1 MLAVTS
7 KNESLLNFKI
17 RAKHL
22 ALFFMKIKKN
32 ILIVV
37 LCLITFS
44 EAFSQELDVDELL
57 ERLDRIEKNISDLQK
72 GRFSEIEESLSTGY
86 ISRNESRLG
95 DFETKL
101 RTNFG
106 LYEESNNKINNVEEK
121 LNLIDKDFQ
130 SRINKIEKTIEALK
144 NNPTPQKKSF
154 IQKMQ
159 ESPVTKQVERSIKNE
174 KKLGITNDIA
184 NLNEEEI
191 KKKYEN
197 AIKLLWA
204 NKYEKAEEELLQ
216 LKTLNPED
224 LMPNIQYW
232 LGEVYYANKNFQQAV
247 IEFGEGFTKFPDSIK
262 GPDNLLKLGL
272 SFSNLNQKNEACS
285 AFYELE
291 VKYKNSPKNVLER
304 SQEERKKLN
313 CPEE

>member
-17 RAKHL
+17 RAKRL

-32 ILIVV
+32 ILII
-37 LCLITFS
+37 LLFLITFS

-106 LYEESNNKINNVEEK
+106 LYEESTNKINNVEEK

-174 KKLGITNDIA
+174 KKSGITNDIA

-204 NKYEKAEEELLQ
+204 NKYGKAEEELLQ

-247 IEFGEGFTKFPDSIK
+247 IEFGEGFIKFPDSIK

-291 VKYKNSPKNVLER
+291 IKYKNSPKNVLER

>member
-37 LCLITFS
+37 LCLINFS

-72 GRFSEIEESLSTGY
+72 GRFSEIEKSLSTGY

-106 LYEESNNKINNVEEK
+106 LFEESNNKINNVEEK

-144 NNPTPQKKSF
+144 DNSTPQKKSF

-159 ESPVTKQVERSIKNE
+159 ESPVSKQVEKSIKNE
-174 KKLGITNDIA
+174 KKSGITNDIA

-247 IEFGEGFTKFPDSIK
+247 IEFGEGFTNFPDSIK

-291 VKYKNSPKNVLER
+291 IKYKNSPKNVLER
-304 SQEERKKLN
+304 SQEEKKKLN

>member
-1 MLAVTS
+1 MIVKTS
-7 KNESLLNFKI
+7 
-17 RAKHL
+17 
-22 ALFFMKIKKN
+22 N
-32 ILIVV
+32 ILIIIF
-37 LCLITFS
+37 CLTIFFG
-44 EAFSQELDVDELL
+44 AFSQELDVDELL

-72 GRFSEIEESLSTGY
+72 GRFDEVDKSLSTGY

-106 LYEESNNKINNVEEK
+106 LFEESNNKIKNVEEK

-130 SRINKIEKTIEALK
+130 SRITKIEKRIEVLK
-144 NNPTPQKKSF
+144 KREASNKKSF
-154 IQKMQ
+154 IEQIQ
-159 ESPVTKQVERSIKNE
+159 ESPVSKSVKRSIKNE
-174 KKLGITNDIA
+174 KKSEITNNVT
-184 NLNEEEI
+184 NLSEEEI

-204 NKYEKAEEELLQ
+204 NKYEKAEDELLQ
-216 LKTLNPED
+216 LKQINPDD

-247 IEFGEGFTKFPDSIK
+247 IEFGEGFANFPDSIK

-272 SFSNLNQKNEACS
+272 SFSNMNQKNEACS

-291 VKYKNSPKNVLER
+291 VKYKSSPKNVLER

>member
-106 LYEESNNKINNVEEK
+106 LFEESNNKINNVEEK
-121 LNLIDKDFQ
+121 LDLIDKDFQ
-130 SRINKIEKTIEALK
+130 SRINQIEKKIESLK
-144 NNPTPQKKSF
+144 ESETSQKKSF
-154 IQKMQ
+154 IPKMQ
-159 ESPVTKQVERSIKNE
+159 ESPISKQAERSIKKE
-174 KKLGITNDIA
+174 KKLEVINNVA
-184 NLNEEEI
+184 NLSEEEV

-204 NKYEKAEEELLQ
+204 NKYEKAEDELLQ
-216 LKTLNPED
+216 LKQLNPED

-247 IEFGEGFTKFPDSIK
+247 IEFGEGFANFPDSIK

-272 SFSNLNQKNEACS
+272 SFSNMNQKNEACS

-313 CPEE
+313 CPKE

>member
-1 MLAVTS
+1 MNV
-7 KNESLLNFKI
+7 
-17 RAKHL
+17 
-22 ALFFMKIKKN
+22 KKN
-32 ILIVV
+32 IFIVIF
-37 LCLITFS
+37 CLINFS
-44 EAFSQELDVDELL
+44 ESFSQELDIDELL

-72 GRFSEIEESLSTGY
+72 GRFEEIEKSLSTGY

-106 LYEESNNKINNVEEK
+106 LFEESNNKINNVEEK

-130 SRINKIEKTIEALK
+130 SRINKIEKRIEAL
-144 NNPTPQKKSF
+144 NENQVSQKKSF

-159 ESPVTKQVERSIKNE
+159 QSPVLKQGERSINKE
-174 KKLGITNDIA
+174 KKSEISNDIA

-247 IEFGEGFTKFPDSIK
+247 IEFGEGFTNFPDSIK

-272 SFSNLNQKNEACS
+272 SFSNLNQKNEACN

-291 VKYKNSPKNVLER
+291 IKYKNSPKNVLER